1 MIHFLDV
8 SKYYGNHLVF
18 DQINCHIETTSFNYL
33 IGANGTGKS
42 TFFKLIL
49 KQKIPDGGE
58 ILFFQRSLGVLKKT
72 SLEEHR
78 RHIGTIEQEH
88 RFLRQENVE
97 TNLMLPFII
106 AGQKTPENTIKMR
119 ALAEQLGV
127 ANFLKKTIDDL
138 SIGERQLVSVVRA
151 LVHEPGLILADDP
164 TQYLSEDSAKGVIKL
179 LREAYLKG
187 ATVILA
193 SRNLSEI
200 YPDSRLFLIQHYQLQ
215 EVSTGNLEKIASIPP
230 E

>member
-8 SKYYGNHLVF
+8 SKYYGNHVVF
-18 DQINCHIETTSFNYL
+18 DQINCHIEMASFNYL

-49 KQKIPDGGE
+49 NQKIPDGGE

-72 SLEEHR
+72 PLAEHR
-78 RHIGTIEQEH
+78 RQIGTIEQEH

-106 AGQKTPENTIKMR
+106 AGKKTPENLIKMR
-119 ALAEQLGV
+119 ALAEQLGL
-127 ANFLKKTIDDL
+127 ANFLKKTMGDL
-138 SIGERQLVSVVRA
+138 STGERQLVSVVRA
-151 LVHEPGLILADDP
+151 LVHEPVLILADDP
-164 TQYLSEDSAKGVIKL
+164 TQYLSEDSAKAVIEL

-187 ATVILA
+187 ATVVLA
-193 SRNLSEI
+193 CRDMSQIS
-200 YPDSRLFLIQHYQLQ
+200 PDSRLFLIRQYQLQ
-215 EVSTGNLEKIASIPP
+215 EVSRR
-230 E
+230 